1 MTNFQ
6 RILPDKLNIVL
17 DKNNVNGGYANV
29 CGENGQII
37 VYRKEEWLKV
47 LIHESLHSYGLEFSN
62 LDLNKFNNKIKKLYP
77 IQSNFNIFEAY
88 TETWAEIINL
98 SLIAYIF
105 TNNIE
110 NYLKLVKYFIEIE
123 REFSLLQMKKILN
136 YYNLTYKD
144 IINKENFYKEN
155 TNIFA
160 YYIIKSILLWNINRF
175 INWCYN
181 NNLNYFNFNKNE
193 NTLNKFY
200 NLIKDLYLNKELI
213 KEINKNRIQINKSNI
228 KFLNTNLRMTSI
240 EI

>member
-1 MTNFQ
+1 M
-6 RILPDKLNIVL
+6 
-17 DKNNVNGGYANV
+17 
-29 CGENGQII
+29 
-37 VYRKEEWLKV
+37 
-47 LIHESLHSYGLEFSN
+47 IHESLHSYGLEFSN